1 MAITQAM
8 RASIFG
14 GAVAVALAL
23 SGSDASADLAG
34 SRGVPSVDVHHGM
47 TLAKAKKK
55 GRRPASSPSKAAA
68 APADDASD
76 GDDGASSSSSSSA
89 SDEAKEDE
97 VLVSKKKKKA
107 PPAAADDGASGGG
120 GGSEET
126 AKGTSK
132 EIETVSSK
140 ASDESDDASPAPA
153 LEFGIGAKAL
163 FRQLAWTSDAR
174 AAGLGPYSLTPGP
187 ETGAWFEFYPAAFGT
202 AGFAANVG
210 LFGRLDYG
218 FGVAT
223 TLANSTNVATKFRD
237 FMAGLKVRI
246 PLGMMIPNV
255 SVAYGQ
261 QTFEIAPAMSTLDL
275 PKVAYSFIRPALG
288 TRVVFAPGVALDV
301 AAAYLMVIDPGS
313 GAGYVKGSNFFP
325 NATSLGFDLSA
336 SLAYRISGAIGARG
350 GVELRQYSL
359 TMNDSTAPTVGGAV
373 DRYITM
379 FAGIEVVLDG
389 EGAAAGDDEEPKPSK
404 RKRRRAEPKE
414 DESSDSSSS
423 DESKSEDE

>member
-1 MAITQAM
+1 M

-14 GAVAVALAL
+14 GAVAVAVVL

-55 GRRPASSPSKAAA
+55 GRRPASSPSKAAPE
-68 APADDASD
+68 PADDAPG
-76 GDDGASSSSSSSA
+76 GDEGASSSSSSAA
-89 SDEAKEDE
+89 SDDAKEEE
-97 VLVSKKKKKA
+97 VLVPKKKKKA
-107 PPAAADDGASGGG
+107 PAAADDGASGGG
-120 GGSEET
+120 GGGEET
-126 AKGTSK
+126 AKGSSK

-202 AGFAANVG
+202 SGFAANVG

-223 TLANSTNVATKFRD
+223 TLANNMNVATKFRD

-261 QTFEIAPAMSTLDL
+261 QMFEIAPAMSTLDL

-288 TRVVFAPGVALDV
+288 TRVIFAPGVALDV

-313 GAGYVKGSNFFP
+313 GAGYVKGANYFP
-325 NATSLGFDLSA
+325 NAKALGFDLSA

-389 EGAAAGDDEEPKPSK
+389 QGAAAGDDEEPKPSK

-414 DESSDSSSS
+414 DEASDSSS
-423 DESKSEDE
+423 DDKSEDE

>member
-34 SRGVPSVDVHHGM
+34 PRGVPSVDVHHGM

-68 APADDASD
+68 EPADDASD
-76 GDDGASSSSSSSA
+76 GDDGASSSSSSAA
-89 SDEAKEDE
+89 SNEAKEDE

-107 PPAAADDGASGGG
+107 PTAADDGSSGGG
-120 GGSEET
+120 GEET
-126 AKGTSK
+126 AKGSSK

-202 AGFAANVG
+202 SGFAANVG

-223 TLANSTNVATKFRD
+223 TLANTMNVATKFRD

-288 TRVVFAPGVALDV
+288 TRVVFAPGVALDL

-313 GAGYVKGSNFFP
+313 GAGYVKGANFFP
-325 NATSLGFDLSA
+325 NAKALGFDLSA

-389 EGAAAGDDEEPKPSK
+389 QGAAAGDDEEPKPSK
-404 RKRRRAEPKE
+404 RKRRRAEPKD
-414 DESSDSSSS
+414 DEASDSSSS
-423 DESKSEDE
+423 DDKTSEDE

>member
-14 GAVAVALAL
+14 RAAAVALAL
-23 SGSDASADLAG
+23 AGSDASADLAG
-34 SRGVPSVDVHHGM
+34 PRGVPSMDVHHGM
-47 TLAKAKKK
+47 TLAKARKR
-55 GRRPASSPSKAAA
+55 GRRPASSGKPAAE
-68 APADDASD
+68 PADDASG

-89 SDEAKEDE
+89 SDDAQEDE
-97 VLVSKKKKKA
+97 VLGSKKKKKA
-107 PPAAADDGASGGG
+107 PAAADDGSSSGGG
-120 GGSEET
+120 GGEET
-126 AKGTSK
+126 AKGSSK
-132 EIETVSSK
+132 EVETVASK
-140 ASDESDDASPAPA
+140 ASEESDDESPAPA
-153 LEFGIGAKAL
+153 LEFGLGAKAL

-187 ETGAWFEFYPAAFGT
+187 ETSAWFEFYPAAFGT
-202 AGFAANVG
+202 SGFAGNVG

-223 TLANSTNVATKFRD
+223 TLANNNNVATKFRD

-246 PLGMMIPNV
+246 PLGMMIPNI

-261 QTFEIAPAMSTLDL
+261 QTFEIAPAMNALDL

-288 TRVVFAPGVALDV
+288 TRVIFAPGVALDV

-313 GAGYVKGSNFFP
+313 GTGYVKGSTFFP
-325 NATSLGFDLSA
+325 NAKALGFDLSA
-336 SLAYRISGAIGARG
+336 SLAYRITGAIGARG
-350 GVELRQYSL
+350 GVEMRQYSL

-389 EGAAAGDDEEPKPSK
+389 QGAAGDDDEPKPSK

-414 DESSDSSSS
+414 DEASDNSSS
-423 DESKSEDE
+423 DDKTSEDE